1 MGLGTG
7 HALSE
12 GGRWRELPRGE
23 SAAKAEGLVVET
35 AEVAGGVHLGLVS
48 TDPGLPHGG
57 LTGGEAVLRC
67 RGAWGSSS
75 PTSHSLLRPWAGSA
89 VSTEP
94 HACPAGPLAGLLVL
108 CRAVWCWPGTAG
120 GSALLLV
127 PVGDMRLPPQGLGWG
142 MSDAPAPTPLRV
154 PKKTQDPPVG
164 SGTLPWLWRVIEGF
178 RRVFVRSPS
187 REQDH

>member
-1 MGLGTG
+1 MGSELQGEDYGAG
-7 HALSE
+7 HRPCSHARSVLPRQRSPSE

-23 SAAKAEGLVVET
+23 SAVKAEGLVVET

-94 HACPAGPLAGLLVL
+94 HACPAGRPPGFVLSGVVLAWHSRGK
-108 CRAVWCWPGTAG
+108 CPAAG
-120 GSALLLV
+120 PRGGHEAATS
-127 PVGDMRLPPQGLGWG
+127 RSGLG
-142 MSDAPAPTPLRV
+142 DV
-154 PKKTQDPPVG
+154 
-164 SGTLPWLWRVIEGF
+164 
-178 RRVFVRSPS
+178 
-187 REQDH
+187 